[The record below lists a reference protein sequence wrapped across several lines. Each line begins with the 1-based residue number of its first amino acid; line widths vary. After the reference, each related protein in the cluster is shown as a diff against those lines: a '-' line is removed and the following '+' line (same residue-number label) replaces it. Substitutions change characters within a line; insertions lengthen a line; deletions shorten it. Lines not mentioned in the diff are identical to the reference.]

1 VLITAVNSYKVALE
15 TASAQRTTLESENTR
30 LKSHVNKGRKNF
42 QFRKSRSIAQFSGAL
57 YLKNDIFEKFFSGFS
72 EQANEILRQQSELAE
87 RLLEESESQ
96 KMLKALQSDLQN
108 LQDARLAD
116 AVTIK
121 VLKESCELMQAECER
136 NKVDLDRRAKSEA
149 VVECKHQK
157 SVEDCLRLQDGLRQS
172 VEDCVRLRGHITIL
186 QENIVLLKRKQR
198 NRVSETLDNK
208 TASPKMTSA
217 SLKER
222 MDHLILRVSGMD
234 DNPSSQSQVMRKA
247 MQEWRRHT
255 DATYSDESSD
265 NSELTMESFRA
276 PAEPRKFI
284 TTESDC
290 KRWADQLQ
298 CMNRGYANKVAKL
311 VAKLSVTE
319 EAKNAAEKA
328 KISAEEALAESQEE
342 CRELRKVSEDF
353 ESKLRSSTRVASAEA
368 KDQMRKI
375 GILQS
380 KVAKLSEEKE
390 DLANSNSEL
399 QKTLVKLSLE
409 IENLAHDKSDLNV
422 LLAQKQR
429 EINVLVKESARLN
442 KLLLSTG
449 EKSRNDAEPPTR
461 HNASKLGNVLKDIF
475 EGAPYTARTQTPITH
490 PTDQTSHT
498 APTTCANHIPDSRY
512 STPHAHF
519 TSHTSAGTG
528 GKEWK
533 EPGGEGGPITWSG
546 AQQSTTWLA
555 RHEERAQA
563 QTLTNRHQDNVQRPQ
578 MAPVLL
584 EEGRHDEDTDVDLSK
599 SYSTHVSMLG
609 THLSSEVVFWGE
621 VREMGGNNNAEAHG
635 TAYVDGDATV
645 TGRSE
650 MLVVDVELAHQSR
663 GNGFQV

>member
-1 VLITAVNSYKVALE
+1 
-15 TASAQRTTLESENTR
+15 
-30 LKSHVNKGRKNF
+30 
-42 QFRKSRSIAQFSGAL
+42 
-57 YLKNDIFEKFFSGFS
+57 LKNDIFETFFSGFS
-72 EQANEILRQQSELAE
+72 EHANEILRQQSELAE

-96 KMLKALQSDLQN
+96 KMLKALQGDLQN
-108 LQDARLAD
+108 LQDARSAD

-149 VVECKHQK
+149 VVECKHKK
-157 SVEDCLRLQDGLRQS
+157 SIEDCLRLQDGLRQS

-198 NRVSETLDNK
+198 NRVSETLDTKN
-208 TASPKMTSA
+208 ASPKMTSA

-234 DNPSSQSQVMRKA
+234 DNPSSQSKVMRKA

-284 TTESDC
+284 TTESDD

-298 CMNRGYANKVAKL
+298 CMKGGYANKVAKL

-328 KISAEEALAESQEE
+328 KISAEKALAESQEE
-342 CRELRKVSEDF
+342 CRELRKVLEDF

-368 KDQMRKI
+368 KDQMRKL
-375 GILQS
+375 GILQN

-399 QKTLVKLSLE
+399 QKTLVSLSSE

-422 LLAQKQR
+422 LLAQKER

-498 APTTCANHIPDSRY
+498 APTTCANHIPDSRH

-519 TSHTSAGTG
+519 SSYSHTSAGTG

-533 EPGGEGGPITWSG
+533 EPGGGKGSITWSG

-555 RHEERAQA
+555 RHEDRAQT

-609 THLSSEVVFWGE
+609 THLSSEAVFWGE
-621 VREMGGNNNAEAHG
+621 AREMCGNNHAELHHC
-635 TAYVDGDATV
+635 TSHMCDDATV

-650 MLVVDVELAHQSR
+650 MQVVDVELAHKSR